1 MNESK
6 ENNLKNQK
14 IEKYALI
21 QWKECLWL
29 QPKNFKSRL
38 KSDIEK
44 LKRYSKAQLFQT
56 PFNP

>member
-29 QPKNFKSRL
+29 QPKNFKSR
-38 KSDIEK
+38 
-44 LKRYSKAQLFQT
+44 
-56 PFNP
+56 